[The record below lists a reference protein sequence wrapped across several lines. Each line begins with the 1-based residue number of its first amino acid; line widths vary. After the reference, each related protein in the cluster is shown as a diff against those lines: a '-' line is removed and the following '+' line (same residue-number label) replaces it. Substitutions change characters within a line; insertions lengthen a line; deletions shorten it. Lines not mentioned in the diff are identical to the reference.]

1 MMPGER
7 EGDIQAVLQELGMD
21 GIENLIY
28 GEKPA
33 DHPVPSLTVGCH
45 LSYWPDWLNF
55 YLGRKDLYEP
65 DYPTEQSLCDSFGG
79 TTVKDWEKKIRRNI
93 KAALAEEPEYLVW
106 HVADCTIE
114 ETWTRH
120 FHYGNKDVLKAAAEL
135 YGIVADAV
143 PPSVSVLFENVFWPG
158 LYRMDPE
165 DVDYFFS
172 LLPGNNVG
180 IMLDT
185 GHLMNTDWN
194 IRSEEEGA
202 DYICQVVDHLGSLK
216 SLIRGIHLSCSISG
230 DYQRSHRAVPEKIT
244 PQVISRHISSIDQH
258 RPFQTDAARRI
269 VDKVEPDFL
278 THELFGED
286 MGIPVE
292 KIMMQKNAVNG
303 LAGSMKK

>member
-1 MMPGER
+1 MPGEQ
-7 EGDIQAVLQELGMD
+7 EEDIKAVLQELGMD

-33 DHPVPSLTVGCH
+33 DEPHPSLTVGCH
-45 LSYWPDWLNF
+45 LAYWPDWMNF
-55 YLGRKDLYEP
+55 YLGKKEAYEI
-65 DYPTEQSLCDSFGG
+65 DFPTEQSLIDCFGG
-79 TTVKDWEKKIRRNI
+79 TTVEDWEKKIRRNI
-93 KAALAEEPEYLVW
+93 EAALVEEPEYLVW
-106 HVADCTIE
+106 HVADCSIRE
-114 ETWTRH
+114 IWTRQ
-120 FHYGNKDVLKAAAEL
+120 FHYTNKDVLKGTAEL
-135 YGIVADAV
+135 YSRVKDLV
-143 PPSVSVLFENVFWPG
+143 PPSVYMLFENIFWPG
-158 LYRMDPE
+158 LYRMEPE
-165 DVDYFFS
+165 DVEYFFN

-185 GHLMNTDWN
+185 GHLMNTNWN
-194 IRSEEEGA
+194 IQSEADGA
-202 DYICQVVDHLGSLK
+202 DYICQVVDRLGSLK